1 MDGTDRVVL
10 VKDDLGLPNGLTF
23 DQDSQQLCWAD
34 AGEFNELN
42 TRLRHRLLTGTNVT
56 VVTRCAV
63 NRLTRRQEPGRWSA
77 WTPTAW

>member
-10 VKDDLGLPNGLTF
+10 VKDDLGLPNGLSF

-34 AGEFNELN
+34 AGEFNA
-42 TRLRHRLLTGTNVT
+42 RLHLRLLPGINVT
-56 VVTRCAV
+56 VVTRSAV
-63 NRLTRRQEPGRWSA
+63 NRPPRLQEAGRWSA

>member
-34 AGEFNELN
+34 AGEFNVKHPAPSPSFDHDECYRGYLMC
-42 TRLRHRLLTGTNVT
+42 G
-56 VVTRCAV
+56 
-63 NRLTRRQEPGRWSA
+63 
-77 WTPTAW
+77 